1 MDVTSYAINTIT
13 RSDEQM
19 LAIAQSQLE
28 TNTSSDQR
36 QQVLVR
42 LTRYRNYYI
51 SEIERQQER
60 IRDINKAL
68 ARFEQQTDD
77 NRGCAVDR
85 LTRLLEDAQKC
96 LCEARLAKERQE
108 MEIAQWRP
116 SGNSEEDS
124 SK

>member
-28 TNTSSDQR
+28 TDTSSDQR

-116 SGNSEEDS
+116 SGNSEQDS

>member
-28 TNTSSDQR
+28 TDTSSDQR

>member
-28 TNTSSDQR
+28 TDTSSDQR

-60 IRDINKAL
+60 ICDINKAL

-116 SGNSEEDS
+116 SSNSEQDS

>member
-28 TNTSSDQR
+28 TDTSSDQR

-68 ARFEQQTDD
+68 ARFEQQTDG

-116 SGNSEEDS
+116 SGNSEQDS

>member
-1 MDVTSYAINTIT
+1 MDVTSYAITTIT

-28 TNTSSDQR
+28 TDTTSDQR

-51 SEIERQQER
+51 SEIERQLER
-60 IRDINKAL
+60 ISDINKTL
-68 ARFEQQTDD
+68 ARFEQRTDD
-77 NRGCAVDR
+77 SRGCAVDR

-116 SGNSEEDS
+116 IGS
-124 SK
+124 SKDTSK